1 MLLQSSAAQ
10 GCSSLTS
17 VTALDFAFLSVH
29 LNETAMKA
37 MLDGEGLFCIP
48 NPSFPSNKI
57 AAMQRNSRGTATN
70 TKKHLIHVRV

>member
-10 GCSSLTS
+10 GCSSPTS
-17 VTALDFAFLSVH
+17 VTALDFAFLSVY
-29 LNETAMKA
+29 LNETAVKA
-37 MLDGEGLFCIP
+37 MLDGEGLYCIP
-48 NPSFPSNKI
+48 NPFPSNKI